1 MFEIDEAAFRAR
13 AYELADR
20 VSMEGDTTIL
30 SMMRPRVVACDPT
43 EPGITLAFPAMAW
56 EQNAGGVIHGG
67 ITAAMMDSVM
77 GVLAYAISGGMC
89 PTMNLNISYPRPAPG
104 DGTLLVKAKA
114 AMVGRSTLYMTAE
127 MWDTRAPDKVV
138 ALANGVFHDL
148 HQPLFQQ
155 VDTAETLAEAAK

>member
-104 DGTLLVKAKA
+104 DGTLIARARAVR
-114 AMVGRSTLYMTAE
+114 VGHTSLYMTAE
-127 MWDTRAPDKVV
+127 LWDERAPDKQIVI
-138 ALANGVFHDL
+138 ANGVFHDL
-148 HQPLFQQ
+148 HQPLRKP
-155 VDTAETLAEAAK
+155 VSTAETLDK

>member
-1 MFEIDEAAFRAR
+1 MEINKEVFRAR
-13 AYELADR
+13 AEELSERVKHEDGTTI
-20 VSMEGDTTIL
+20 VSMLQPALAG
-30 SMMRPRVVACDPT
+30 CDPD
-43 EPGITLAFPAMAW
+43 ELSITLSYPAMHW
-56 EQNAGGVIHGG
+56 ERNAGGVIHGG
-67 ITAAMMDSVM
+67 ITGLMMDTTM
-77 GVLAYAISGGMC
+77 GVLAYAIAGGMC

-127 MWDTRAPDKVV
+127 MWDDRAPDKVV